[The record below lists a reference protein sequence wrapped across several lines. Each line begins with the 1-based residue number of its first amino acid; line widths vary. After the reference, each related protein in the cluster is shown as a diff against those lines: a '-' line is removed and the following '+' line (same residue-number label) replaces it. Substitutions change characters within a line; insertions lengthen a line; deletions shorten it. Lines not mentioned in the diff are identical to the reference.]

1 MSASRSTTKTESAM
15 TASPLMVRLD
25 EESKQCLA
33 QAADLRHI
41 SVSDYVRTVTIP
53 QARREVRAAREHIIT
68 LTSEEQLSFWT
79 ALNKSPKLTAAQRRL
94 GSVMRGEP

>member
-1 MSASRSTTKTESAM
+1 
-15 TASPLMVRLD
+15 MVRLD

-41 SVSDYVRTVTIP
+41 SVSDYVRAVTIP
-53 QARREVRAAREHIIT
+53 QAKREIRAAQEDVIT
-68 LTSEEQLSFWT
+68 LTSEEQLSFWS

-94 GSVMRGEP
+94 GATMRGKP

>member
-1 MSASRSTTKTESAM
+1 MSASHSTAKAEPAM

-41 SVSDYVRTVTIP
+41 SVSDYVRAVTIP
-53 QARREVRAAREHIIT
+53 QAKREIRAAQEDVIT
-68 LTSEEQLSFWT
+68 LTSEEQLSFWS

-94 GSVMRGEP
+94 GATMRGKP